1 MSKKDNIEKR
11 LRKIE
16 KEEGKAAKALGKRRK
31 DLAKALSDNE
41 TMVEQAVTRGRTTT
55 ELKLESE
62 IEKMTKVNIFS
73 KQYEPTQQNFF
84 L

>member
-31 DLAKALSDNE
+31 DLAKALNDNE

-62 IEKMTKVNIFS
+62 IEKMTKVSGNYVVYQYIF
-73 KQYEPTQQNFF
+73 KTI
-84 L
+84 